1 MRGDAAG
8 SQVPLLGARPLP
20 VVATKSSHGSRR
32 EGRGQTVGTARP
44 KSVEEGKPGRRR
56 VGTGGKGSGLRSMQR
71 DPTRAQ
77 PLAEIRRHRS
87 LVAASRV
94 ASMAWRPA
102 VRGG

>member
-20 VVATKSSHGSRR
+20 VVATKSSRGSRR

-71 DPTRAQ
+71 DPTRVQ

-87 LVAASRV
+87 LVAAARV

-102 VRGG
+102 ARGG